1 MEASAGLPRRTAV
14 ILAVVQ
20 FLFVCTWTVYVV
32 FLPGL
37 LEAAGIAKTWVI
49 WILMLDQA
57 IFALMD
63 LALGRAADRVRRSY
77 GRIGHWL
84 LGIAAVSC
92 IAFLLLPHL
101 GGLPGAATLSVATIV
116 VWVATSS
123 VLRAPPWLL
132 LAKYAATPS
141 MPMLAALNLTGLALG
156 GALAPYLTLSLK
168 GLDPALPFAVTSIV
182 LLVTTAMLV
191 SVERAGLPADAQAP
205 TVADPEIPAPPRVD
219 ASLMTFF
226 AAIGVAGLGFQVHSF
241 VNSAPLYLRY
251 APASDLPW
259 LLPMFWIGFNVAMFP
274 AASLAKRHGPLAVIA
289 ACAFAGAV
297 GLAIAATAQSL
308 EWTIAGQLAA
318 GGAWGGICA
327 ASFTAVG
334 RFGRV
339 GSEGMMF
346 GALWSVL
353 SLAALLRFAAVAAG
367 MPGSSPTTT
376 AAIPAVL
383 FAAAGVLVLL
393 TFRALHRRAD
403 HEPGTAAAA
412 GTR

>member
-1 MEASAGLPRRTAV
+1 MEASVGLPRRTAL

-20 FLFVCTWTVYVV
+20 FFFVCTWTVYVV

-37 LEAAGIAKTWVI
+37 LEAVGIDKRWVI
-49 WILMLDQA
+49 WILLLDQA

-84 LGIAAVSC
+84 LGIAGVSC
-92 IAFLLLPHL
+92 LAFLLLPHL
-101 GGLPGAATLSVATIV
+101 GAFPGAAALSIVAIV

-141 MPMLAALNLTGLALG
+141 MPMLSALNLTGLALG
-156 GALAPYLTLSLK
+156 GAVAPYLSLSLK

-182 LLVTTAMLV
+182 LFATTAILV
-191 SVERAGLPADAQAP
+191 RVERSGNAASS
-205 TVADPEIPAPPRVD
+205 D
-219 ASLMTFF
+219 ASGGTSGEAPRPRPVDSALMTFF

-241 VNSAPLYLRY
+241 INSAPLYLRH

-289 ACAFAGAV
+289 ASAFAGAM
-297 GLAIAATAQSL
+297 GLAIATTAQSL

-318 GGAWGGICA
+318 GGAWGGLCA
-327 ASFTAVG
+327 ASFTAVS
-334 RFGRV
+334 RFGHV
-339 GSEGMMF
+339 GREGTLF

-353 SLAALLRFAAVAAG
+353 SLAAMLRFASVATG
-367 MPGSSPTTT
+367 VVGTLG
-376 AAIPAVL
+376 PALAFVPVVL
-383 FAAAGVLVLL
+383 FAVSGALVLL
-393 TFRALHRRAD
+393 TLRRLHHAAVDIRNPDAV
-403 HEPGTAAAA
+403 ETA
-412 GTR
+412 

>member
-1 MEASAGLPRRTAV
+1 MTDPAGLPRRTAV
-14 ILAVVQ
+14 ALAVVQ
-20 FLFVCTWTVYVV
+20 FFFVCTWTVYVV

-37 LEAAGIAKTWVI
+37 LEAAGIDRRWVI

-77 GRIGHWL
+77 GRFGHWL

-92 IAFLLLPHL
+92 VAFLLLPHL
-101 GGLPGAATLSVATIV
+101 GRWPGGATLSVAAIV

-141 MPMLAALNLTGLALG
+141 MPMLSALNLTGLALG
-156 GALAPYLTLSLK
+156 GAVAPYLSLVLK
-168 GLDPALPFAVTSIV
+168 GLDPALPFAVISIV
-182 LLVTTAMLV
+182 LLVTTAVLV
-191 SVERAGLPADAQAP
+191 RVERTGVAEPAAASNATSDESSGP
-205 TVADPEIPAPPRVD
+205 RRVD

-241 VNSAPLYLRY
+241 INSAPLYLRY

-274 AASLAKRHGPLAVIA
+274 AAALAKRHGPLAVIA
-289 ACAFAGAV
+289 ASAFAGSV
-297 GLAIAATAQSL
+297 GFAIATTAQSL

-318 GGAWGGICA
+318 GGAWGGLCA

-334 RFGRV
+334 RFGHV
-339 GSEGMMF
+339 GREGMMF
-346 GALWSVL
+346 GALWSAL
-353 SLAALLRFAAVAAG
+353 SLAALLRFAGVATGVSGALG
-367 MPGSSPTTT
+367 T
-376 AAIPAVL
+376 ALTFVPIVL
-383 FAAAGVLVLL
+383 FAVSGALVLL
-393 TFRALHRRAD
+393 SFRTLQH
-403 HEPGTAAAA
+403 AAARA
-412 GTR
+412 GAEAS